1 MYNVQGP
8 CINAILNFACQVDA
22 VMEMFPHLTDAQK
35 LAAEILRL
43 KAQGEVFW
51 SSSPDPPHRS
61 RWRVVMW
68 WPGMT
73 EVQSLKDDM

>member
-1 MYNVQGP
+1 MCNVQGP

-43 KAQGEVFW
+43 KAQGEVF
-51 SSSPDPPHRS
+51 
-61 RWRVVMW
+61 
-68 WPGMT
+68 
-73 EVQSLKDDM
+73 